1 MGVSEAD
8 AAFGTLLKAGD
19 GGGPELFTTLGE
31 IVSVGG
37 PEVERETIDVT
48 HMESPDKFREFIGSL
63 KDGGEI
69 EVGVNLLVDPAG
81 AFMIKIEQLIDTD
94 DRSNFLISFPDDNAT
109 NWGVSAILTSFSKE
123 DAEVDGKLG
132 ASYTLKVS
140 GKPDFNFIP

>member
-1 MGVSEAD
+1 MPESQAD

-19 GGGPELFTTLGE
+19 GGAPEVYSTLGE

-37 PEVERETIDVT
+37 PEIERETIDVT

-63 KDGGEI
+63 KDGGEV

-81 AFMIKIEQLIDTD
+81 AFMTKIEALIDDD
-94 DRSNFLISFPDDNAT
+94 DRSNFLIAFPDDNAT
-109 NWGVSAILTSFSKE
+109 NWQFSGLLTNFAKD

-140 GKPDFNFIP
+140 GKPDFDFTP